1 MAQKKAHEVD
11 SFLKNPGKGWA
22 VTLVYG
28 PDWGLVSERA
38 LAVAKASGVDLAD
51 PFSLIQLTAD
61 MIAEDPGKLIDEANT
76 ISMFGG
82 SRLIWVK
89 GGSNDKKFVEA
100 ARHLAQNPPL
110 GCTLLIEADD
120 LKKTALLRTAIE
132 GADRAMALPC
142 YADDA
147 RALDRLIDEELSQAG
162 KSISLEARALLKQ
175 SLGGDRMSSRQELG
189 KLMLYAMDKRQIELD
204 DVTEAVAEAA
214 SSSVDDAVDAM
225 IAGDA
230 AAFEREFARL
240 IANGTAPYQ
249 FIRTAMRQ
257 FYMLASLRKQVEQDG
272 KTIAAAVAG
281 ARPPLF
287 FGRKAMVENALGKL
301 RLSWVAE
308 TLDRLQSANLES
320 RKMSALSASIVH
332 RALLGIA
339 IERSRQ
345 ALSRG

>member
-1 MAQKKAHEVD
+1 M
-11 SFLKNPGKGWA
+11 
-22 VTLVYG
+22 TLVYG
-28 PDWGLVSERA
+28 PDRGLVSERA
-38 LAVAKASGVDLAD
+38 SIVARASGVDLKD

-61 MIAEDPGKLIDEANT
+61 SISEDPGKLIDEAST

-100 ARHLAQNPPL
+100 ARHLAENPPP
-110 GCTLLIEADD
+110 GCSVLIEADD

-132 GADRAMALPC
+132 GADKAMALPC

-162 KSISLEARALLKQ
+162 KGISLEARALLKQ

-189 KLMLYAMDKRQIELD
+189 KLMLYAMDKKQIELA
-204 DVTEAVAEAA
+204 DVSEAVAEAA
-214 SSSVDDAVDAM
+214 ASSVDDAVDAV
-225 IAGDA
+225 IAGNA

-240 IANGTAPYQ
+240 IANGTAPYL

-257 FYMLASLRKQVEQDG
+257 FYMLASLRKQVDQDG
-272 KTIAAAVAG
+272 KTIAAAVAS
-281 ARPPLF
+281 AKPPLF
-287 FGRKAMVENALGKL
+287 FGRKALVENALGKL
-301 RLSWVAE
+301 RFGWIIE

-320 RKMSALSASIVH
+320 RKMSALAPVIVH

-339 IERSRQ
+339 IERSR
-345 ALSRG
+345 AK